1 MSYLNSSPSA
11 SLQILALALP
21 LLVGCG
27 GSAPAPPA
35 TVFPNVT
42 GNWQFEVGNAG
53 PGVPILIGSPIA
65 ALSGSLSSTDGKV
78 TGTLTSLSI
87 SITPCISS
95 NTDIQVSGTIN
106 SAGDLSLTAPVA
118 GGVATITA
126 LVTANLTPIFEGT
139 YQVIG
144 RPCAQTSV
152 PLASIEVPNVSGTY
166 AGTLT
171 ESNPQ
176 TTGSLTVKAALVES
190 TTPNADGKYPL
201 TGSITYSGDC
211 TGTLSLTNYLVAGIN
226 VESGSSLNNG
236 ETFSGGVPLVRRE
249 PFLVFFD
256 QPAGCG
262 GSFYP
267 VSYTH
272 LTL

>member
-53 PGVPILIGSPIA
+53 PGIPVLIGSPIA
-65 ALSGSLSSTDGKV
+65 DLSGSLSSTDGKV

-95 NTDIQVSGTIN
+95 NTDIQVSGTID
-106 SAGDLSLTAPVA
+106 SAGNLSLTAPIA

-126 LVTANLTPIFEGT
+126 LVTTNPTPIFEGT

-144 RPCAQTSV
+144 GPCAQTSV
-152 PLASIEVPNVSGTY
+152 PLAAMEVPNISGTY

-171 ESNPQ
+171 QVAPQ
-176 TTGSLTVKAALVES
+176 GTGSLTVKATLMES
-190 TTPNADGKYPL
+190 ATPNVDGKYPL
-201 TGSITYSGDC
+201 SGSVTYSGDC
-211 TGTLSLTNYLVAGIN
+211 SGTLSLNNYLVFGVNIEG
-226 VESGSSLNNG
+226 VPSLSGQI
-236 ETFSGGVPLVRRE
+236 FSGAVALGPTKPLLAFITE
-249 PFLVFFD
+249 PT
-256 QPAGCG
+256 GCPG
-262 GSFYP
+262 IVYNGN
-267 VSYTH
+267 
-272 LTL
+272 LTLQ